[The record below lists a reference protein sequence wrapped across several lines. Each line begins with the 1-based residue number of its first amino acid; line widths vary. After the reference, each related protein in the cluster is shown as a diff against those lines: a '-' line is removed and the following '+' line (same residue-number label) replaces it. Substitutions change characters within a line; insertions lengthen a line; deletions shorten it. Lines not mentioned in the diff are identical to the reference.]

1 MYYISLLLPNIILLH
16 MFKSLEVENVK
27 YYFLYCIIIFYIE
40 IVVQTRYMIDLTLT
54 AFLCRKFLYL

>member
-1 MYYISLLLPNIILLH
+1 

-27 YYFLYCIIIFYIE
+27 YYFLYCVIIFYIE

-54 AFLCRKFLYL
+54 AFLCRKFLYLWGTFITLSFV

>member
-27 YYFLYCIIIFYIE
+27 YYFLYCVIIFYIE

>member
-1 MYYISLLLPNIILLH
+1 MYYISLLLSNIILLH

-27 YYFLYCIIIFYIE
+27 YYFLYCVIIFYIE

>member
-1 MYYISLLLPNIILLH
+1 

-27 YYFLYCIIIFYIE
+27 YYFLYCVIIFYIE